1 MRVPVDVAAT
11 ISIDSNGFSI
21 EQNIMFRDEDRAKG
35 LKAPSLSNRLAQ

>member
-11 ISIDSNGFSI
+11 ISIDSNGFSVV
-21 EQNIMFRDEDRAKG
+21 MFRGEDRAKG